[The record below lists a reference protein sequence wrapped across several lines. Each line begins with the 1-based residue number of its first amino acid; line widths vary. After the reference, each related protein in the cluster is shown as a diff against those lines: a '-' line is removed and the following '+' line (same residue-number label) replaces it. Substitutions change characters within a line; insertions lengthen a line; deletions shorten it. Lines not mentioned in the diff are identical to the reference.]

1 MKKISCFFAVLML
14 LLSVIVSQLIPV
26 FAETIPESTTETTM
40 DSLQKSDDTLE
51 TSADRLLPEGED
63 SGSRVKDETFVE
75 ETAGEPEETQT
86 APSTSETES
95 HEPAKAAARQTRANL
110 SNQIEVLEWRISN
123 AKGEEVSETVAAVSN
138 QAHDFSFKVQLDQM
152 IKGDTFALDIPQ
164 VGGAS
169 KENDHWYMQSTD
181 WIEVTDDQETV
192 FYRYR
197 IQQKTGTHTQEIQ
210 FEAMET
216 SLTPLE
222 LELDFPGMLLNF
234 VKTAGVFPV
243 TFGKD
248 DNDDPITKA
257 IKFDV
262 TDLNASN
269 GFSFKYNTST
279 SKNSVKWGIRFNE
292 AANIELSGDE
302 VDYKVNGGKDN
313 PYQGFYRDNPLR
325 KPENWHEWGK
335 NYTDIWSPDISS
347 QGNEASY
354 GGYIEDELPAG
365 AEVTELTIG
374 GLINLPMGLSAS
386 DLEAQTGGIPS
397 STIAYQSYVLADYG
411 QGPVYRNAGDT
422 GTLRPKAETGFT
434 LLKQK
439 AGESKSDFKD
449 RVQSQPYQ
457 YGIYQ
462 DGAGRKTVMLHFG
475 NMKRTGNQQE
485 RLQDQTNQ
493 EYSEKTFTDKDG
505 ATHQI
510 PQFAVE
516 AASATIG
523 DQRSGYTENERDLL
537 ERYFTLTY
545 GESNAIGGSIA
556 AYNITLNVR
565 YPPETAGE
573 VSNNA
578 DIYTH
583 SALTLNRTTPERM
596 PKSNPSKATLKNPNA
611 HIQLSKTEVMLQ
623 KLDADLF
630 AENGD
635 YIGINGAEF
644 KLQKKVGTA
653 WEDVGN
659 PVKKF
664 TTADYTYRD
673 EEGDKLLPGI
683 IKIDVAEILGV
694 SGNTLKDTFR
704 FVETKAPAGFSERDS
719 PNWNNQAQA
728 IVSDEFTLASST
740 SQGATVV
747 VWNRHK
753 EVTYKVEHWV
763 QKEGFDGSNISHFE
777 RIVTEEKPGLVGDKV
792 YGQPLD
798 HLQVTHYYN
807 AVFTRDEGVPSGVI
821 PDPSTGEPELV
832 LKLYYTKDEAIPF
845 TIYKLGMN
853 EEPLPSTE
861 DYKVR
866 FKAYSFAYKN
876 GSTLN
881 SHPLT
886 PENIQQGFW
895 RRIVIVNDNTLAWT
909 TNNEDTR
916 KELILTTDSQ
926 GRIRDK
932 RFNRDKLGGTIA
944 LVEIENNYPD
954 YTPPPDLTEAYWVF
968 ILSDTDKV
976 NIVSGTGYGEKAYL
990 DNDYKPEGSTKNYYA
1005 IRNKFEVASEI
1016 FKVDENNQPMPSNNE
1031 KSVAFDVYEYIGE
1044 DDIRPDKVSG
1054 NIKDYNN
1061 PLGTE
1066 QVSKFSSGKTGTYSD
1081 RWKKIPASPCKTNAS
1096 GQIVGS
1102 NGNPLSLD
1110 PKKLYSFIE
1119 TKTYKDYQVPDNQF
1133 WSTNRT
1139 SHWLVSLSG
1148 GLETGE
1154 SGFID
1159 SRPVQYLPG
1168 MYEKASEFS
1177 VKKDGIYLKNRKLAK
1192 IPIFKVDENLNAI
1205 KQNSADSFKFETYL
1219 FNSTSAGDNY
1229 QTIPFSNWQW
1239 KKISGNTLADSFDSS
1254 GSGRLFT
1261 EDDSLE
1267 TKVGRTEV
1275 VKEQIVGIR
1284 EVKGMHDYVTHD
1296 GHWVVKLVWDPVAK
1310 VNKVTSI
1317 EYFENGEL
1325 ITGADSTIYH
1335 ERLNGEAYLK
1345 NQKVP
1350 TCDFSFIK
1358 ENERQQPLG
1367 NVAFALYKERNTT
1380 GSEDPNAADTRWDLS
1395 EEPYREA
1402 VSSLDIGDLGR
1413 VTFKALIEG
1422 SYLLVETK
1430 TVDGYQL
1437 PQGYWILTVNDQGK
1451 VTIRGST
1458 DPPPPAFYERDEE
1471 LYLPNYRETIMPKA
1485 GGIGLHTLVSIGIVL
1500 LGLSALVFL
1509 EIYKRQLTE
1518 GIRFVSDKLKK

>member
-75 ETAGEPEETQT
+75 ETADESEETQT

-95 HEPAKAAARQTRANL
+95 HEPAKAAARQARANL

-222 LELDFPGMLLNF
+222 LELDFPGMLSNF

-248 DNDDPITKA
+248 DKNDPITKA

-262 TDLNASN
+262 TDLKASN

-347 QGNEASY
+347 QGNEANY

-411 QGPVYRNAGDT
+411 KGPIYRNAGDT
-422 GTLRPKAETGFT
+422 GTLRPKAGTGFT

-493 EYSEKTFTDKDG
+493 EYSGKTFTDKDG

-630 AENGD
+630 ADNGD

-694 SGNTLKDTFR
+694 SGSTLKDTFR

-763 QKEGFDGSNISHFE
+763 QKEGFDGSDISHFE
-777 RIVTEEKPGLVGDKV
+777 RVVTEEKPGLVGDKV

-807 AVFTRDEGVPSGVI
+807 ANFTAQHGKPNGNVTD
-821 PDPSTGEPELV
+821 TAAGEPELV
-832 LKLYYTKDEAIPF
+832 LKLYYTKDKDVPF
-845 TIYKLGMN
+845 TLYKLGMDGQ
-853 EEPLPSTE
+853 PLRRTE
-861 DYKVR
+861 TAHVTFKVYR
-866 FKAYSFAYKN
+866 FMYVEGTNRA
-876 GSTLN
+876 T
-881 SHPLT
+881 HPPT
-886 PENIQQGFW
+886 PENITAGYW
-895 RRIVIVNDNTLAWT
+895 RRVVVNPDNSLKSTTVIDPLPDL
-909 TNNEDTR
+909 E
-916 KELILTTDSQ
+916 LTTDEL
-926 GRIRDK
+926 GRIRDE
-932 RFNRDKLGGTIA
+932 RLVFSTAFGAQLA
-944 LVEIENNYPD
+944 LVEVENTHPD
-954 YTPPPDLTEAYWVF
+954 YQVPPIEENYWVVQ
-968 ILSDTDKV
+968 IK
-976 NIVSGTGYGEKAYL
+976 NPSGFDWVEGYGTKKTGKVKYR
-990 DNDYKPEGSTKNYYA
+990 PEGTAVDYWA
-1005 IRNKFEVASEI
+1005 IPNRFDVEPTI
-1016 FKVDENNQPMPSNNE
+1016 YKVDENNDPMPSDDE
-1031 KSVAFDVYEYIGE
+1031 KSVEFDVYEYIGPE
-1044 DDIRPDKVSG
+1044 ADRPDKVTDAK
-1054 NIKDYNN
+1054 KDHNN
-1061 PLGTE
+1061 PLAAGY
-1066 QVSKFSSGKTGTYSD
+1066 KNNWNKLTG
-1081 RWKKIPASPCKTNAS
+1081 SPYTTNAE
-1096 GQIVGS
+1096 GKLVDLG
-1102 NGNPLSLD
+1102 GNPINLAPD
-1110 PKKLYSFIE
+1110 KVYSFIE
-1119 TKTYKDYQVPDNQF
+1119 RKTYDGYQLPNNHSF
-1133 WSTNRT
+1133 STNRT
-1139 SHWLVSLSG
+1139 SHWLVSPSG
-1148 GLETGE
+1148 NLQ
-1154 SGFID
+1154 SGFSGYVD
-1159 SRPVQYLPG
+1159 SRPAQWLDSF
-1168 MYEKASEFS
+1168 YENAAGSDVRPE
-1177 VKKDGIYLKNRKLAK
+1177 GIYLKNKKLTK
-1192 IPIFKVDENLNAI
+1192 IPIFKVDGDLNPI
-1205 KQNSADSFKFETYL
+1205 TQHSADSFKFETFLYQG
-1219 FNSTSAGDNY
+1219 SSGY
-1229 QTIPFSNWQW
+1229 QTTELGTGSW
-1239 KKISGNTLADSFDSS
+1239 KKISGNTLSDSFDSS

-1296 GHWVVKLVWDPVAK
+1296 GHWVVKLLWDPVAK

-1317 EYFENGEL
+1317 EYFENGQL

-1350 TCDFSFIK
+1350 TYDFSFIK
-1358 ENERQQPLG
+1358 ENERQKPLG

-1413 VTFKALIEG
+1413 VSFKALIEG

-1430 TVDGYQL
+1430 TVDGYNL

-1485 GGIGLHTLVSIGIVL
+1485 GGIGLHTVVSIGIVL